1 MKEIREAFTT
11 TEEREAIIAKINE
24 ELNRCESIDTLDFIY
39 KMLVAENN
47 P

>member
-1 MKEIREAFTT
+1 MKEIREACTT
-11 TEEREAIIAKINE
+11 TEEREAYIAKINE